1 MAKADH
7 TTDDSSTSATL
18 LAKLRASDDASAWQ
32 EFARR
37 YARLIWWFG
46 KDAGLSA
53 QDAEDLVQEVLTDF
67 ARQAATFEYDPAKGR
82 FRGLLRTIAQR
93 RVIDM
98 LRRKRLPVEAQRSVE
113 RLESPQFVQHEWDR
127 LEGTALVLRSLEGV
141 AKEVEPVTYQAFQL
155 HVLEDW
161 PVRRVAG
168 FLGISE
174 DSVYAAKSRVLAR
187 LRRLFADD
195 GEGDTRHD

>member
-1 MAKADH
+1 MSKAQLQADG
-7 TTDDSSTSATL
+7 SSTSATL
-18 LAKLRASDDASAWQ
+18 LAKLRTSDDAVAWQ
-32 EFARR
+32 EFACR

-46 KDAGLSA
+46 KDAGLSS

-67 ARQAATFEYDPAKGR
+67 ARQAATFDYDPAKGR

-98 LRRKRLPVEAQRSVE
+98 LRRKKLPLEGDRTLE
-113 RLESPQFVQHEWDR
+113 RLETPQLVQHEWDR
-127 LEGTALVLRSLEGV
+127 LEGTALVLQSLEGV
-141 AKEVEPVTYQAFQL
+141 AREVEPVTYQAFQL
-155 HVLEDW
+155 HVLEEW

-174 DSVYAAKSRVLAR
+174 ESVYAAKSRVLAR
-187 LRRLFADD
+187 LRRLVAEGSD
-195 GEGDTRHD
+195 GNTRHE

>member
-1 MAKADH
+1 
-7 TTDDSSTSATL
+7 
-18 LAKLRASDDASAWQ
+18 
-32 EFARR
+32 
-37 YARLIWWFG
+37 
-46 KDAGLSA
+46 
-53 QDAEDLVQEVLTDF
+53 
-67 ARQAATFEYDPAKGR
+67 
-82 FRGLLRTIAQR
+82 
-93 RVIDM
+93 
-98 LRRKRLPVEAQRSVE
+98 LPVEAQRSLE

-155 HVLEDW
+155 HVLEEW

-187 LRRLFADD
+187 LRRFVADD
-195 GEGDTRHD
+195 GERETRHE

>member
-1 MAKADH
+1 MAKAAQP
-7 TTDDSSTSATL
+7 TDDSSTSATL
-18 LAKLRASDDASAWQ
+18 LAKLRTSDDASAWR

-46 KDAGLSA
+46 KDAGLSS

-67 ARQAATFEYDPAKGR
+67 ARQAATFDYDPAKGR

-98 LRRKRLPVEAQRSVE
+98 LRRKKLPLEGDRTLE
-113 RLESPQFVQHEWDR
+113 RLETPQLVQHEWDR
-127 LEGTALVLRSLEGV
+127 LEGTALVLQSLEGV
-141 AKEVEPVTYQAFQL
+141 AREVEPVTYQSFQL
-155 HVLEDW
+155 HVLEEW

-174 DSVYAAKSRVLAR
+174 ESVYAAKSRVLAR
-187 LRRLFADD
+187 LRRLVAEGSD
-195 GEGDTRHD
+195 GDSRHE